1 MSDIDNPE
9 VLLAVLDSLTV
20 GVSLVDRQGKIVL
33 WNRRAERLTG
43 TSAAVVYYLAGSRG
57 RAVPARE
64 PAPSES
70 AIF

>member
-1 MSDIDNPE
+1 MAGAMCGGCDGR
-9 VLLAVLDSLTV
+9 LLADER
-20 GVSLVDRQGKIVL
+20 GCRFAIGGA
-33 WNRRAERLTG
+33 RRAERLTG